1 MSTRCQLGVYKSQD
15 TPLEEWEVLLYRHS
29 DGYPGKEDGSEVGVL
44 PDIIPFLKR
53 FDKERGIGDL
63 EYCGAWLMHHLI
75 EGHIRDLKKFLK
87 ERPELHGKNKGGK
100 DFLGHGICKDFHVD
114 IEYFYKIYPS
124 GVDVFEV
131 GYEKPPSEW
140 KRIKRIL
147 LERKK

>member
-1 MSTRCQLGVYKSQD
+1 VSTRSQLGVYKTQD

-75 EGHIRDLKKFLK
+75 EGHIEWGKKFAK
-87 ERPELHGKNKGGK
+87 ENPELHSKHKDGK
-100 DFLGHGICKDFHVD
+100 DWLSHGICKDFHAD
-114 IEYFYKIYPS
+114 IEYFYKIYPG
-124 GVDVFEV
+124 GVDVFEIV
-131 GYEKPPSEW
+131 FGTPLTQW
-140 KRIKRIL
+140 KRIRRISL
-147 LERKK
+147 K

>member
-1 MSTRCQLGVYKSQD
+1 MSTRSQLGVYEAQD
-15 TPLEEWEVLLYRHS
+15 TPLEDWEVLLYRHS

-75 EGHIRDLKKFLK
+75 AEHIEWGKKWVK
-87 ERPELHGKNKGGK
+87 EHPDSTHQHKDGKNWVGY
-100 DFLGHGICKDFHVD
+100 GICKSFHAD

-124 GVDVFEV
+124 GIDVFETRM
-131 GYEKPPSEW
+131 KDSPSQW
-140 KRIKRIL
+140 KRIRRIL
-147 LERKK
+147 LK